1 METSSKKSMTIK
13 ALLLVTIIVG
23 AFFVA
28 YMAITYP
35 RVIVSFPVSFTIGAD
50 VKRVEFEVPFLHS
63 WIKVEVF
70 VSSGTALWTAKILS
84 NDTALWSHTASQSE
98 QTTYS
103 SEWIKI
109 SSGYYNFTI
118 TTVGIG
124 SLEAEVRITSKGGFW

>member
-23 AFFVA
+23 AFFVV
-28 YMAITYP
+28 YMVITYP
-35 RVIVSFPVSFTIGAD
+35 RVIVSFSVSFTIGAD
-50 VKRVEFEVPFLHS
+50 VKRVEFKVPFLHS

-84 NDTALWSHTASQSE
+84 NDTALWSHTASQSG

>member
-1 METSSKKSMTIK
+1 METSSKKSMSVR
-13 ALLLVTIIVG
+13 ALLLVTVIVG
-23 AFFVA
+23 AFFIA

-70 VSSGTALWTAKILS
+70 VNSGTALWTAKILS
-84 NDTALWSHTASQSE
+84 NDTTLWSHTASQSG
-98 QTTYS
+98 QTIYS
-103 SEWIKI
+103 SKWIKI
-109 SSGYYNFTI
+109 SSGHYNFTI
-118 TTVGIG
+118 TTAGIG

>member
-1 METSSKKSMTIK
+1 METSLKESMAIK

-23 AFFVA
+23 AFFVV

-63 WIKVEVF
+63 WIRVEVV
-70 VSSGTALWTAKILS
+70 VSSGTVLWTAKILS
-84 NDTALWSHTASQSE
+84 GDTALWSYTASQSG

-109 SSGYYNFTI
+109 SSGHYNFTFA
-118 TTVGIG
+118 TAGIG
-124 SLEAEVRITSKGGFW
+124 SLEAEVRLTSKGGFW

>member
-1 METSSKKSMTIK
+1 METSSKESMAIK

-23 AFFVA
+23 AFFVV

-63 WIKVEVF
+63 WIRVEVV
-70 VSSGTALWTAKILS
+70 VSSGTALWTAKIL
-84 NDTALWSHTASQSE
+84 NGDTALWSYTASQSG

-109 SSGYYNFTI
+109 SSGHYNFTI
-118 TTVGIG
+118 ATAGIG

>member
-109 SSGYYNFTI
+109 SSGRYNFTF
-118 TTVGIG
+118 TTAGFS
-124 SLEAEVRITSKGGFW
+124 SLEAEIRIISKGGFW

>member
-1 METSSKKSMTIK
+1 METSLKESMAIK

-23 AFFVA
+23 AFFVV
-28 YMAITYP
+28 YIVITYP

-63 WIKVEVF
+63 WIRVEVV

-84 NDTALWSHTASQSE
+84 GDTALWSYTASQSG

-103 SEWIKI
+103 SEWIRI
-109 SSGYYNFTI
+109 SSGHYNFTI

-124 SLEAEVRITSKGGFW
+124 SLEAEVKITSKGGFW

>member
-1 METSSKKSMTIK
+1 MEASSKESMAIK

-23 AFFVA
+23 AFFVV

-63 WIKVEVF
+63 WIRVEVV
-70 VSSGTALWTAKILS
+70 VSSGTALWTAKIL
-84 NDTALWSHTASQSE
+84 NGDTALWSYTASQSG

>member
-1 METSSKKSMTIK
+1 METSSKKSMTTK

-23 AFFVA
+23 AFFVV

-35 RVIVSFPVSFTIGAD
+35 RVIVSFHVSFTVGAD

-70 VSSGTALWTAKILS
+70 VNSGTALWTAKILS
-84 NDTALWSHTASQSE
+84 NDTALWSHTASQSG

>member
-1 METSSKKSMTIK
+1 METSSKKSMTTK

-23 AFFVA
+23 SFFVV
-28 YMAITYP
+28 YMVITYP

-50 VKRVEFEVPFLHS
+50 IKRVEFEVPFLHS

-84 NDTALWSHTASQSE
+84 NDTALWSHTASQSG